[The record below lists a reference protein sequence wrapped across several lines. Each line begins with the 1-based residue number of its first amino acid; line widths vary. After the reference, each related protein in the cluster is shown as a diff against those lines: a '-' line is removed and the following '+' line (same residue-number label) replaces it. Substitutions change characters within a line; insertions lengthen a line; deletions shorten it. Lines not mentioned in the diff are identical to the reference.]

1 MFRRSKSYQG
11 QEDTDKLLVVLRDM
25 QHEIT
30 KRGLKDG
37 GYGAL
42 ELVLRCFIEV
52 VEKGNPKLP
61 DYSFEY
67 IWSTLPKSLCNLD
80 E

>member
-1 MFRRSKSYQG
+1 MTLTERDIQVLSFFAKYRFCTRG
-11 QEDTDKLLVVLRDM
+11 QLV
-25 QHEIT
+25 EAGFFP

-67 IWSTLPKSLCNLD
+67 IWSTLPKSLS
-80 E
+80 